1 MIGCRLC
8 GQILCQVGDGVALDL
23 HTCGGPG
30 EAGGG
35 GGVYAGA
42 VVDEVGGKGGVL
54 DLGVGQLPGQLVD
67 DGPDHFQ
74 VSQLLSTG
82 FGVILTPGAHMV
94 S

>member
-1 MIGCRLC
+1 MGCRLRS
-8 GQILCQVGDGVALDL
+8 QILGQVGDGVALDG
-23 HTCGGPG
+23 HAGGGPG

-54 DLGVGQLPGQLVD
+54 DLGVGQLPGQLMD

-74 VSQLLSTG
+74 VSQLLSTSI
-82 FGVILTPGAHMV
+82 GVILTPGAHMV